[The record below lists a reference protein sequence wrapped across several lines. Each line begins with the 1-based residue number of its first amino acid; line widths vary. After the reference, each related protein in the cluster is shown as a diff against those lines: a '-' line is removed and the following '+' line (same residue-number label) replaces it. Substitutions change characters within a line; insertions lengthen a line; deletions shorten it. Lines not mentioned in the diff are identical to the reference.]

1 MPGLDLTAADW
12 LMVGASGKVGRM
24 VRRAWV
30 DDPEIAMR
38 LVPQLRR
45 GPADPGDRVLYWAPL
60 DGPEPFER
68 YVRYDGT
75 PAALIMVAGVI
86 PGPDADFSTN
96 VGLAVACLEAAKAA
110 GCERVLIAS
119 SAAVYD
125 HSSDMPLT
133 EDAPCRPST
142 LYGASKLAMEQACKP
157 YRDQG
162 IDVCCLRIG
171 NVVGADAL
179 MRNAQAGGALWIDR
193 FADGQGPSRPYIGPE
208 SLARIIETLATWP
221 ERLPDYLNVAAPGG
235 GNMSDLAQAAGLT
248 WDWSDAPDGAVQH
261 IALDTTRLRQFY
273 TFSPEECSEAG
284 MMAQFRHVE
293 QAV

>member
-1 MPGLDLTAADW
+1 MPGLDLTGADW
-12 LMVGASGKVGRM
+12 LMVGASGRVGRM

-30 DDPEIAMR
+30 DDPDVAIR
-38 LVPQLRR
+38 LVPQLRS
-45 GPADPGDRVLYWAPL
+45 GTVATTDRVLYWAPL

-75 PAALIMVAGVI
+75 PAALIMLAGVI

-119 SAAVYD
+119 SVAVYD

-133 EDAPCRPST
+133 EDAPCNPST
-142 LYGASKLAMEQACKP
+142 LYGASKLAMEQACVP

-162 IDVCCLRIG
+162 MDVCCLRIG

-179 MRNAQAGGALWIDR
+179 MRNAEAGGDLRIDR
-193 FADGQGPSRPYIGPE
+193 FPAGQGPSRPYIGPE
-208 SLARIIETLATWP
+208 SLARIVSTLASWP
-221 ERLPDYLNVAAPGG
+221 ECLPETLNVAAPGG
-235 GNMSDLAQAAGLT
+235 SDMSALADAAGLN
-248 WDWSDAPDGAVQH
+248 WDWAVAPRDAVQH
-261 IALDTTRLRQFY
+261 ISVDTSRLSQFY
-273 TFSPEECSEAG
+273 TFEPEECAPEG
-284 MMAQFRHVE
+284 MIAQLRKVGSGI
-293 QAV
+293 